1 MEDQQKK
8 KESGT
13 EKVNRDL
20 HPYMANL
27 VDKLEQEFRFG
38 EVIVVMQDG
47 VPMRIKKVKYSI
59 NLGIAK
65 GKKNYLQKEIDMI
78 E

>member
-1 MEDQQKK
+1 MEEQKEE
-8 KESGT
+8 ES

-38 EVIVVMQDG
+38 EVIIVMQDG
-47 VPMRIKKVKYSI
+47 IPQRIKKVKFSI
-59 NLGIAK
+59 DLK
-65 GKKNYLQKEIDMI
+65 LCQKK
-78 E
+78 